1 VLSRSVKIII
11 CFFCI
16 IKINVNINN
25 KKTVINEI
33 YLNNIVRKIFMF
45 RFIKYKKLVF
55 FLLFT
60 FAFLIFI
67 ETGNTQVRSKKEV
80 KIGIFLEDYEKFGKF
95 KKINDTPQGMFPES
109 EDTFFKKQ
117 KISKEKFIETFITRK
132 GQMDKYTQNVVLG
145 MGYFEFFYMQQ
156 LKEKKR
162 SLATF
167 KKKYPKINAATKKNI
182 IQIYGLN
189 KARKTM
195 RDALGL
201 TLDNTP
207 EEAIARYYTLY
218 KLLNQANLIEIKLS
232 KEEIKQIK
240 KHKVIAK
247 NIFNLVSLV
256 TDKID
261 QRLTDKKFENE
272 YKKNF
277 KILNQNFREINEF
290 IDYQLL
296 SSFILQIN
304 KFKTNNNYSQLL
316 SGLKI
321 SNYILDNIKKER
333 IPKRYEQDLSNA
345 NFDVFTRDELT
356 ILGDITKSTK
366 ENKNKKSNDI
376 QIHILNLENNGF
388 PVNNF
393 LNFYREE
400 LNVKLQDIN
409 LQLAS
414 ATRMESW
421 KVNDW
426 ANAWKNPIPKS
437 YVDDA
442 GIEITFSN
450 DDIEAIKAQLAIKN
464 FKEILDLETFSSLII
479 NDTDKFSNIAND
491 IDLDV
496 KNFEFEFTLDDFAK
510 SFGDTYGLD
519 INNYADLTDLANATY
534 NEDWS
539 VEEYASAYQ
548 GNIDLINA
556 LQSGSISSFQAGE
569 IAAAANNSLQQ
580 VADTIVAAS
589 SAGVSVDLDATFK
602 GMGYD
607 SFADAVAA
615 YNAQH
620 GTNYTTETAR
630 EALGQ

>member
-1 VLSRSVKIII
+1 MS
-11 CFFCI
+11 
-16 IKINVNINN
+16 
-25 KKTVINEI
+25 
-33 YLNNIVRKIFMF
+33 

>member
-1 VLSRSVKIII
+1 
-11 CFFCI
+11 
-16 IKINVNINN
+16 
-25 KKTVINEI
+25 
-33 YLNNIVRKIFMF
+33 MF